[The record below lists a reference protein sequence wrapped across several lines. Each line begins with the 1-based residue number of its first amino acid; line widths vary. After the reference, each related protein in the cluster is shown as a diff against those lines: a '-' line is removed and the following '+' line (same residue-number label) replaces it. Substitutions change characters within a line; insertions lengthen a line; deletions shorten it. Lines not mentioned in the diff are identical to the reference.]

1 MRINLIS
8 LAKDGNDKRGWSGT
22 PYMVMKSL
30 QSKGHKVH
38 VMNFMPDSCP
48 VLHRVV
54 IKLFRCMSALT
65 GKQYLY
71 WFTDMFQKSL
81 KRKYAKL
88 NVPEC
93 DLTFVV
99 GQSFF
104 IPPMLP
110 SKTPLVYLCD
120 ATFSAVEN
128 YYPEFSDLFST
139 VSRQGNRICRKALN
153 GCSRIIMSSEWAKRH
168 AVEDYGISPDKI
180 EVVEFGA
187 NLENPMMGR
196 IVKNYAGKK
205 KFRILF
211 SGVHWKRKGGDVAVE
226 CCDELI
232 RLGHDVELIVAGVDV
247 PASCQRDYIRPV
259 GFLNKNVE
267 KEYKEYVKIME
278 EADFL
283 LFPSHA
289 ECSAIALC
297 EAAGFALPVFAYRTG
312 GLENYVSDG
321 YDGFLLPESSRGK
334 EFAQKIDEAI
344 VKGLLNDMS
353 ANAAELYGRKL
364 NWNTWAQRVD
374 EIIDCKR

>member
-1 MRINLIS
+1 MHINLIS
-8 LAKDGNDKRGWSGT
+8 LAKDNNDKRGWSGT
-22 PYMVMKSL
+22 PYMAMKSL
-30 QSKGHKVH
+30 QSKGHEVN
-38 VMNFMPDSCP
+38 VINFIPDDCP
-48 VLHRVV
+48 IWHRVV
-54 IKLFRCMSALT
+54 IRLFRYLSAFT

-71 WFTDMFQKSL
+71 WFTDLFQKSL
-81 KRKYAKL
+81 KRRYDRL
-88 NVPEC
+88 NAPEC
-93 DLTFVV
+93 DLVFVV

-104 IPPMLP
+104 IPPVLP
-110 SKTPLVYLCD
+110 SKTPVVYLCD

-128 YYPEFSDLFST
+128 YYPEFSNLYGS
-139 VSRQGNRICRKALN
+139 VSRQGNRICRKALE
-153 GCSRIIMSSEWAKRH
+153 GSSRIIMSSDWAKRH
-168 AVEDYGISPDKI
+168 AVHDYDISPELI

-187 NLENPMMGR
+187 NLESEVMGR
-196 IVKNYAGKK
+196 IVKDYTGKK

-226 CCDELI
+226 CCDELVRSGYDI
-232 RLGHDVELIVAGVDV
+232 ELIVVGVDV

-267 KEYKEYVKIME
+267 KEYKKYVKIME

-321 YDGFLLPESSRGK
+321 YNGYLLDESSRGK
-334 EFAQKIDEAI
+334 EFACKIGEAI
-344 VKGLLNDMS
+344 TKGVLNDMS
-353 ANAAELYGRKL
+353 ANACSQYRQKL
-364 NWNTWAQRVD
+364 NWGVWAQRVNS
-374 EIIDCKR
+374 IVDCK